1 MGVPGT
7 NLIRVLLA
15 DDDPGF
21 LDALATALEA
31 DGRFEIAGRAGN
43 GIEAFE
49 LGCRLDP
56 DVVVL
61 DVNMPQL
68 GGIEAARRL
77 ERSRPQTRV
86 LLVSSEAAE
95 VSPHCAVDGVLILPK
110 LDLDDVI
117 ESAARLAA
125 ERPG

>member
-1 MGVPGT
+1 VPST

-21 LDALATALEA
+21 LDALATAMEA

-56 DVVVL
+56 EVVVL

-77 ERSRPQTRV
+77 EQSRPHIQV

-95 VSPHCAVDGVLILPK
+95 VSAHCAVGGVPILPK

-117 ESAARLAA
+117 ESAARLVA